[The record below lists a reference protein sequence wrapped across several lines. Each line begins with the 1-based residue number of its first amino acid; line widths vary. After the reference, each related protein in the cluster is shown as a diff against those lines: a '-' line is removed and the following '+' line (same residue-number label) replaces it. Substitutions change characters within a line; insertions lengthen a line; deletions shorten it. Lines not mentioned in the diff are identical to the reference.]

1 MTTPRLQLIA
11 RQVERREQQ
20 QAPAPVE
27 TSSIG
32 GAIENMIEQAVEER
46 VAQAL
51 AAQKQMLAEQK
62 HKPRFDDFRQ
72 IPPTPKAVTP
82 KPREV
87 SFDRDEFGRVS
98 AAHCGNFT
106 LYCQRN
112 ELGQIVR
119 MVPSDTTP
127 MPPAVAPARIN
138 RKLYGNDEV

>member
-1 MTTPRLQLIA
+1 MNSKLSLIA
-11 RQVERREQQ
+11 KQVERREQQ

-46 VAQAL
+46 VQA
-51 AAQKQMLAEQK
+51 ALAEQRRQLEISR
-62 HKPRFDDFRQ
+62 PQPTYTSFEQ
-72 IPPTPKAVTP
+72 IPATPKAVTP